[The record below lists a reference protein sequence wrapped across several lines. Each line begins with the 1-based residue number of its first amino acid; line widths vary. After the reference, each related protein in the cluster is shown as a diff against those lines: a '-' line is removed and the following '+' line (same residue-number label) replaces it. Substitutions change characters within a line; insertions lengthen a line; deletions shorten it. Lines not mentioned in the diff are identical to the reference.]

1 MDRTLLDN
9 ANIRKIT
16 VGDSKM
22 GMTYQ
27 VKTKY
32 GKVRI
37 TSIIRDENSF
47 FLFGNIVYLI
57 YAKDLETEEEGLW
70 KYCENQPVTVEL
82 DIKNRQD
89 GITPSTQTST

>member
-16 VGDSKM
+16 VGDSKT

-27 VKTKY
+27 VGTKY

-37 TSIIRDENSF
+37 TSIIRDENAF
-47 FLFGNIVYLI
+47 FLFGNIMYLM

-70 KYCENQPVTVEL
+70 KYTENQPVTVEL
-82 DIKNRQD
+82 DIKNRQS
-89 GITPSTQTST
+89 GVNTST